1 MHSVVL
7 SLVWAFLPFKFA
19 LTIFP
24 ALCEMH
30 SAVGLCR
37 QELLC
42 ESDQNAAEE
51 SRAETVLSRV
61 KAHVAAAAITCG
73 RSSEVYGLV
82 IPVRH
87 VGKDFFF
94 AVSLFCFLFF
104 VFCFGQAYP
113 KCIAAWMCPPDVPS
127 GQHRF

>member
-42 ESDQNAAEE
+42 ESDQKYAAEDA
-51 SRAETVLSRV
+51 RAETVLARV
-61 KAHVAAAAITCG
+61 KKHIAAAAVNCG

-87 VGKDFFF
+87 SGEEFLF
-94 AVSLFCFLFF
+94 AVSLFCFLFLF
-104 VFCFGQAYP
+104 SASVSQAH
-113 KCIAAWMCPPDVPS
+113 CCVDVPA
-127 GQHRF
+127 